1 VQNCPNTNTNSCNP
15 SFLTTGPDGRSYRV
29 DTYMYYDQP
38 SFGGQ
43 IIVITVVVRNP
54 SDLSHSLVRETS
66 TFDATTGS

>member
-1 VQNCPNTNTNSCNP
+1 
-15 SFLTTGPDGRSYRV
+15 
-29 DTYMYYDQP
+29 MYYDQP